1 MMKTVSVSVS
11 VGLALALGLATAG
24 AADAVKTEVAEL
36 GGFSITLHLQPFLT
50 EVELSTLRVV
60 MTNTDALGLFVPDT
74 SKGYAALAVSP
85 DDGFLPAGTPAA
97 SAQAI
102 GGLPDTATAAK
113 DALAACDKLRKG
125 EAACVLVLEI
135 APKG

>member
-1 MMKTVSVSVS
+1 MMKY
-11 VGLALALGLATAG
+11 VGAGVALAFGLATAG
-24 AADAVKTEVAEL
+24 AAEVVKTEVAEL
-36 GGFSITLHLQPFLT
+36 GASSITLHLQPFLT

-60 MTNTDALGLFVPDT
+60 MTNPDALAIFVPDS
-74 SKGYAALAVSP
+74 SKGFAALAVSP
-85 DDGFLPAGTPAA
+85 DDGFLPAGAPAA

-102 GGLPDTATAAK
+102 AGLPDQATAAK

-125 EAACVLVLEI
+125 QAACVLVLEI

>member
-1 MMKTVSVSVS
+1 MMKYIGMGVV
-11 VGLALALGLATAG
+11 AALGLATAVI
-24 AADAVKTEVAEL
+24 AEDVKTEVAEL
-36 GGFSITLHLQPFLT
+36 GGSSITLHLHPFLT
-50 EVELSTLRVV
+50 ETELATLRVV
-60 MTNTDALGLFVPDT
+60 MTNPEALALFVPDA

-85 DDGFLPAGTPAA
+85 EDGFLPAGAPAA

-102 GGLPDTATAAK
+102 GGLPDQATAAK

-125 EAACVLVLEI
+125 AAACVLVLEI

>member
-1 MMKTVSVSVS
+1 MKKIFGGVVLAS
-11 VGLALALGLATAG
+11 GLAASAWAQE
-24 AADAVKTEVAEL
+24 VKTEVAEL
-36 GGFSITLHLQPFLT
+36 AGFDITLHLQPFLT
-50 EVELSTLRVV
+50 ESELATLRVV
-60 MTNTDALGLFVPDT
+60 ATNPDALALFVPDA
-74 SKGYAALAVSP
+74 SKGFAALAVSP
-85 DDGFLPAGTPAA
+85 DDGFLPEGAPAA

-102 GGLPDTATAAK
+102 GGLPDAATAAK

>member
-1 MMKTVSVSVS
+1 MMKYI
-11 VGLALALGLATAG
+11 GAGAAMALGLATV
-24 AADAVKTEVAEL
+24 AAAEADKTETGEL
-36 GGFSITLHLQPFLT
+36 GASSITLHLQPFLT
-50 EVELSTLRVV
+50 EAELATLRVV
-60 MTNTDALGLFVPDT
+60 MTNPDALAIFVPDS
-74 SKGYAALAVSP
+74 SKGFAALAVSP
-85 DDGFLPAGTPAA
+85 DDGFLPEGAPAA

-102 GGLPDTATAAK
+102 GGLPDAAAAAK

>member
-1 MMKTVSVSVS
+1 MMKYI
-11 VGLALALGLATAG
+11 GAGMAMAMALATAG
-24 AADAVKTEVAEL
+24 AAEAVKTETAEL
-36 GGFSITLHLQPFLT
+36 GDSSITLHLQPFLT
-50 EVELSTLRVV
+50 ETELATLRVV
-60 MTNTDALGLFVPDT
+60 LTNPEALAIFVPDS

-85 DDGFLPAGTPAA
+85 DDGFLPAGAPAP

-102 GGLPDTATAAK
+102 GGLPDQATAAK

>member
-1 MMKTVSVSVS
+1 MMKYL
-11 VGLALALGLATAG
+11 GLGVALACGLATA
-24 AADAVKTEVAEL
+24 AVAEAVKTEVAEL
-36 GGFSITLHLQPFLT
+36 GGSSIILHLQPFLT
-50 EVELSTLRVV
+50 ETELATLRVV
-60 MTNTDALGLFVPDT
+60 MTNPDALAIFVPDA

-85 DDGFLPAGTPAA
+85 DEGFLPAGAPAA

-102 GGLPDTATAAK
+102 AGLPDAATAAK

-125 EAACVLVLEI
+125 AAACVLVLEI

>member
-1 MMKTVSVSVS
+1 MMKYIGAGV
-11 VGLALALGLATAG
+11 AMALGLATV
-24 AADAVKTEVAEL
+24 AAAEADKTETGEL
-36 GGFSITLHLQPFLT
+36 GASNITLHLQPFLT
-50 EVELSTLRVV
+50 EAELATLRVV
-60 MTNTDALGLFVPDT
+60 MTNPDALAIFVPDS
-74 SKGYAALAVSP
+74 SKGFAALAVSP
-85 DDGFLPAGTPAA
+85 DDGFLPEGAPAA

-102 GGLPDTATAAK
+102 GGLPDAAAAAK

>member
-1 MMKTVSVSVS
+1 MMKYVSFGV
-11 VGLALALGLATAG
+11 ALAFGLATAG
-24 AADAVKTEVAEL
+24 LSDTIKTEVAEL
-36 GGFSITLHLQPFLT
+36 GGSSITLHLQPFLT
-50 EVELSTLRVV
+50 EVEISTLRVV
-60 MTNTDALGLFVPDT
+60 MTSPDALALFVPDS

-85 DDGFLPAGTPAA
+85 DDGFLPAGVPAA

-102 GGLPDTATAAK
+102 GGLPDAALAAK

-125 EAACVLVLEI
+125 AAACVLVLEI